1 MSTRKMTP
9 PIGLYFQEFEV
20 GDSAESVGRTITEA
34 DIVNF
39 AYISGDWNRIH
50 TDEVYSQE
58 QMFGSRVAHGL
69 LVLSVA
75 SGLAVRMGFME
86 ETVLAFTRLEWQF
99 RRPVVAGDTIR
110 LRATVR
116 SKKAMP
122 RSGGG
127 VVVFKMEVLNHK
139 GKVCQRGNWEILC
152 KDDPAL
158 DDPALDESGGESG
171 AEDEEE

>member
-1 MSTRKMTP
+1 MTTRKMTP
-9 PIGLYFQEFEV
+9 AIGLYFQQFEE

-39 AYISGDWNRIH
+39 AYLSGDWNRIH
-50 TDEVYSQE
+50 TDQVYSEE
-58 QMFGSRVAHGL
+58 QMFGKRVAHGL

-86 ETVLAFTRLEWQF
+86 ETVLAFTKLDWQF
-99 RRPVVAGDTIR
+99 RRPIVAGDTVR

-127 VVVFKMEVLNHK
+127 VVVFKMEVLNQK

-152 KDDPAL
+152 KDDPA
-158 DDPALDESGGESG
+158 A
-171 AEDEEE
+171 AEDGATEPDTEEKT